1 MILDRNTTLSSTGFV
16 SAAVRVHPGEQTV
29 LFLDGVDLTADPD
42 RHELVGYVN
51 VGVTL
56 AYGEIRLVLRPGLQ
70 LPHPLAI
77 GFPPA
82 EADALARTLPHAAL
96 YLDPTLSGRGPL

>member
-1 MILDRNTTLSSTGFV
+1 MTRPDPMHRGFV
-16 SAAVRVHPGEQTV
+16 PAAVRAHPGEQTV
-29 LFLDGVDLTADPD
+29 LFLHGVDLTADPE

-56 AYGEIRLVLRPGLQ
+56 AANEVRLVLRPGLQ
-70 LPHPLAI
+70 LPHPLAV

-82 EADALARTLPHAAL
+82 EADALARALHHSAL
-96 YLDPTLSGRGPL
+96 YLDPTLGRRGSL

>member
-1 MILDRNTTLSSTGFV
+1 MTPEPTTRFV
-16 SAAVRVHPGEQTV
+16 PAAVRSHPGEQTL
-29 LFLDGVDLTADPD
+29 LFCDGTDLTADPD

-56 AYGEIRLVLRPGLQ
+56 AGGEIRLVLRPGLQ
-70 LPHPLAI
+70 LPQPLAV

-82 EADALARTLPHAAL
+82 EADALARALHHAAL
-96 YLDPTLSGRGPL
+96 YCDPALDHRGPL

>member
-1 MILDRNTTLSSTGFV
+1 MNPDHPPTFV
-16 SAAVRVHPGEQTV
+16 PAAVRQHPGEQTI
-29 LFLDGVDLTADPD
+29 LFLDDVNLTADAD

-56 AYGEIRLVLRPGLQ
+56 TGGEIRLVLRPGLQ
-70 LPHPLAI
+70 LPHALAV

-82 EADALARTLPHAAL
+82 EADALARALHHHAL
-96 YLDPTLSGRGPL
+96 YLDPTLTQRGPL

>member
-1 MILDRNTTLSSTGFV
+1 M
-16 SAAVRVHPGEQTV
+16 
-29 LFLDGVDLTADPD
+29 LFLHGVDLTADPD

-56 AYGEIRLVLRPGLQ
+56 TAGEIRLVLRPGLQ
-70 LPHPLAI
+70 LPRPLAI

-82 EADALARTLPHAAL
+82 EADALARALHHAAL
-96 YLDPTLSGRGPL
+96 YLDPALSGRGPL

>member
-1 MILDRNTTLSSTGFV
+1 MTPDPSTQLRSTGFV
-16 SAAVRVHPGEQTV
+16 PGAVRAHPGEQTV

-56 AYGEIRLVLRPGLQ
+56 AHGEVRLVLRPGLQ
-70 LPHPLAI
+70 LPCPLTV
-77 GFPPA
+77 GMPPA
-82 EADALARTLPHAAL
+82 EADALARALHHAAL
-96 YLDPTLSGRGPL
+96 YVDPTLDQRGPL

>member
-1 MILDRNTTLSSTGFV
+1 MTPEPSTRFV
-16 SAAVRVHPGEQTV
+16 PAAIRTHPGEQTV
-29 LFLDGVDLTADPD
+29 LFCDGTDLTADPD

-56 AYGEIRLVLRPGLQ
+56 TGGEIRLVLRPGLQ
-70 LPHPLAI
+70 LPHALAV

-82 EADALARTLPHAAL
+82 EADALARALHHHAL
-96 YLDPTLSGRGPL
+96 YLDPALDVRGPL

>member
-1 MILDRNTTLSSTGFV
+1 MTRDHSTRFV
-16 SAAVRVHPGEQTV
+16 PAAVRAHPGEQTV
-29 LFLDGVDLTADPD
+29 LFCDGVDLTADPA

-56 AYGEIRLVLRPGLQ
+56 TAAEVRLVLRPGLQ

-82 EADALARTLPHAAL
+82 EADALARALHHHAL
-96 YLDPTLSGRGPL
+96 YLDPALDVRGPL